1 MFARRTNLGFEKS
14 GRKPNTMGG
23 IWISTFGPVP
33 PFLRTASS
41 LSPSRVSLPM
51 LLPPRPRAAPLR
63 VLYGRT
69 PPLCLRQPSP
79 LPSLR
84 RSQVQDTALPP
95 SPSSRPL
102 HTHNT
107 YPPVPRATVDGVPRR
122 AAAPPRQRVPG
133 AGARSPLPP
142 VLLLGVTPRDVR
154 HYLRHYL

>member
-1 MFARRTNLGFEKS
+1 MDFDIWSRPTVSPHCVLSLSLPSVSPHVASSSTARR
-14 GRKPNTMGG
+14 
-23 IWISTFGPVP
+23 
-33 PFLRTASS
+33 
-41 LSPSRVSLPM
+41 PS
-51 LLPPRPRAAPLR
+51 PRPLR
-63 VLYGRT
+63 
-69 PPLCLRQPSP
+69 PHPSP